1 MQTPKQSIVAHPPG
15 EQPSVEVSSAIAD
28 TFAGRVHVEWDAAAP
43 VTALGQLPFFIDYL
57 KQAGL
62 FDAWVAD
69 CPLSLISPNA
79 PKKREA
85 CWVPAA
91 VSVGRSSPF
100 APHHRAPL
108 RSGEPAPAG

>member
-1 MQTPKQSIVAHPPG
+1 MDTQKHAVITHLAG
-15 EQPSVEVSSAIAD
+15 EQPMVEVRSAIAD
-28 TFAGRVHVEWDAAAP
+28 TFAGRVHIEWDAGAP
-43 VTALGQLPFFIDYL
+43 VTPFGQLPFFIDYL

-62 FDAWVAD
+62 FDAWVVD